1 MCNLWRT
8 QDFILHSC
16 ILIQEESESYYAC
29 TLHSQLMT
37 VLPEFLNE
45 RTKDLNNEKG
55 KKLVFLLLSFVFH
68 FNKQITM

>member
-16 ILIQEESESYYAC
+16 ILIQEESESYYAH
-29 TLHSQLMT
+29 TLHSQLMM
-37 VLPEFLNE
+37 VLLEFLNE
-45 RTKDLNNEKG
+45 RTKDLNEKG

-68 FNKQITM
+68 FNEQITM